1 MMGGRE
7 LAAAQDPKS
16 GVTAGTIRLS
26 IGLED
31 PEDLLADVARALDAA
46 RS

>member
-7 LAAAQDPKS
+7 LSAAHERSS
-16 GVTAGTIRLS
+16 GITAGTIRLS

-31 PEDLLADVARALDAA
+31 PEDLLADVARALQAA
-46 RS
+46 HS

>member
-7 LAAAQDPKS
+7 LDAEKQRISAINE
-16 GVTAGTIRLS
+16 GTIRLS

-31 PEDLLADVARALDAA
+31 PEDLLADLAGALAAADA
-46 RS
+46 